1 MAVTKAARC
10 EPGTEAEVMV
20 VGTDSSANMPGMAAV
35 LCNPQ
40 DLHLWV
46 RQAESQERTIK
57 ELRAAMQQLNGKLV
71 ERDQLRTE
79 LRKAE
84 QMLAIR
90 VARYQEGVEAASLRT
105 ALDYQQTLSWQVT
118 EPLRVGGARVKRIL
132 RSKLK
137 GLRVLRTT

>member
-1 MAVTKAARC
+1 
-10 EPGTEAEVMV
+10 
-20 VGTDSSANMPGMAAV
+20 
-35 LCNPQ
+35 
-40 DLHLWV
+40 
-46 RQAESQERTIK
+46 
-57 ELRAAMQQLNGKLV
+57 
-71 ERDQLRTE
+71 
-79 LRKAE
+79 
-84 QMLAIR
+84 MLAIR